1 MYNEKSFENYIFW
14 TKVRRIFLILLFST
28 IGCLLGIFISDII
41 QTITINDSYRVII
54 ISISTLSFFTLSL
67 LLTIGTAR
75 EVQDGYWK
83 IDVLRKLTVMSKK
96 LDNLDNLD
104 NIENL
109 KNIKEELNDLE
120 LLEDN
125 TNKIEETK
133 LAETVVEENNKISE
147 ETRIKETP
155 ENAILS
161 EKNLKSKRTIS
172 KSKTI

>member
-41 QTITINDSYRVII
+41 QTITINDSYRIII

-83 IDVLRKLTVMSKK
+83 MAVLRKLTVMSKK
-96 LDNLDNLD
+96 LDNIE
-104 NIENL
+104 NIENF
-109 KNIKEELNDLE
+109 KEELNDLE
-120 LLEDN
+120 LTKNDSIEVLEKKSDN
-125 TNKIEETK
+125 IKIETKNEPEVEVKET
-133 LAETVVEENNKISE
+133 SE
-147 ETRIKETP
+147 EEINNTSKP
-155 ENAILS
+155 
-161 EKNLKSKRTIS
+161 KRTIS